1 MKRQQKKTTVLVM
14 ISLFTLT
21 ALFLP
26 GRIHCGDLEPGA
38 APGSTMKTLD
48 QIPPTW
54 SHKIQCD
61 GTACPRFE
69 LVLDGNAV
77 LDKETGLV
85 WEKSVSETERN
96 WVSACQHCY
105 NLSLSYRKGWRLPT
119 VEELASLLDMQQ
131 FSPSLPIG
139 HPFENVQ
146 LDYYWTST
154 TYTETDKAWIVHMDN
169 GFANGGSKTN
179 TEDVWCVRGGDGH
192 DMY

>member
-54 SHKIQCD
+54 SHKLQCD

-85 WEKSVSETERN
+85 WEKSPDTTIRDWST
-96 WVSACQHCY
+96 ACDHCY
-105 NLSLSYRKGWRLPT
+105 NLVVDNRKGWRLPT
-119 VEELASLLDMQQ
+119 IEETTSLIDASQ
-131 FSPSLPIG
+131 SNPALPIG
-139 HPFENVQ
+139 HPFSPS
-146 LDYYWTST
+146 YWFYFWSST
-154 TYTETDKAWIVHMDN
+154 THSDTYNAWVINFNTGSAAGSDKTSSNYA
-169 GFANGGSKTN
+169 
-179 TEDVWCVRGGDGH
+179 WCVRGGHGH